1 MGAVLPSVVT
11 RLDQE
16 SRLEANDHVALR
28 IWLRLLTCSNLIEA
42 DIRTGLRNEFEST
55 LPRFDLLAQLDRSDD
70 GLLMHELSKRLMV
83 SSGNVTALA
92 DTLEAEGLIA
102 RTSVPSDRRATRIHL
117 TAQGKTQFT
126 QMAQVHETWIADLFS
141 ALNRLEQESLLSAL
155 AKLKHSLIKNN
166 SKK

>member
-1 MGAVLPSVVT
+1 MGAVLPSDVA

-16 SRLEANDHVALR
+16 SRLEANDHIALR

-42 DIRTGLRNEFEST
+42 EIRTGLRSEFEST
-55 LPRFDLLAQLDRSDD
+55 LPRFDLLAQLDRSND

-117 TAQGKTQFT
+117 TTQGKTQFT
-126 QMAQVHETWIADLFS
+126 QMARVHETWIADLFS
-141 ALNRLEQESLLSAL
+141 ALNRSEQELLLSAL

-166 SKK
+166 SRK